1 MTASSR
7 QVAGT
12 HYQTMP
18 VQPWDALEAWLT
30 PEQMRGYLLG
40 TAIAYLARYNAQA
53 EGKGGIQDVEKAVHV
68 LEKLV
73 EVVRECAQRR
83 R

>member
-12 HYQTMP
+12 HYQAMP

-53 EGKGGIQDVEKAVHV
+53 EGKGGIQDVEKAVHT
-68 LEKLV
+68 LQKMV
-73 EVVRECAQRR
+73 EIVKVP
-83 R
+83 